1 LDENLGRLGNAGKW
15 SLNARSRGLA
25 VGATPRVGATA
36 VFAPGVQ
43 GASAVG
49 HVAHVVAV
57 SGTRFQVSEMNFY
70 GGTPHGGFGKVDYR
84 WAHTGSGVSF
94 IY

>member
-1 LDENLGRLGNAGKW
+1 MWAI
-15 SLNARSRGLA
+15 NARNRGLS
-25 VGATPRVGATA
+25 VGSTPRVGATV

-43 GASAVG
+43 GASSLG

-57 SGTRFQVSEMNFY
+57 SGGRFEVSEMNYY
-70 GGTPHGGFGKVDYR
+70 GGSPPGGFGKVDYR
-84 WAHTGSGVSF
+84 WTYPGSGVSF